1 MMFEKEKSL
10 LEVQISDYCRQNNIP
25 VKSIR
30 WVWIPF
36 SGHWGISTSMFEV
49 AAEEVRQEKKG
60 NVKEWANKLAIELVE
75 YINLPPGIQDVK
87 AVHGYLNFYFSS
99 EVFVQKVLDSAIG
112 DGVDF
117 GRGPRLN
124 QLIMVEYSHPNT
136 HKAFHVGHLRSA
148 ILGDVLS
155 RILDFSGYEVVR
167 ANYPGDIGLHVM
179 TWLWNYQKYHSGEE
193 PAKDTTRWMGDLYA
207 EAVKRLEENPEFE
220 AEIRALYTK
229 WDRREPE
236 IVNLWEKTRQ
246 WSLDGFNHI
255 YDLLG
260 IRFDRYYFNSMVEN
274 EGKAFVQKLIER
286 NIASD
291 ERPDAA
297 VVVKI
302 DELLGLKNETFR
314 VMVVLRSDGTALY
327 ATEDLA
333 LVLRKFNDYPDLVK
347 SLYVVDVRQSLHFTQ
362 VFKTLEI
369 AGYEIAKKCQHV
381 PYELVNLPGNVTM
394 ASRDGTV
401 VLLEDLIREATARA
415 RYIVEEKNPDLPSEE
430 KNRIAQAVA
439 VGAIKYPILSRDN
452 TKIVTFDWDSAM
464 DINGQ
469 AAPYI
474 QYAYVRANSIMQKVG
489 KSLPVSMKPDYQLTE
504 AEFDLIN
511 LIARFPEDVQ
521 RAAKD
526 LRPLEIANLSY
537 NLAKAFNN
545 FYTQC
550 PVLKADERKRNVR
563 LRLVAAAKQAI
574 GNSLALLGITAPE
587 AM

>member
-1 MMFEKEKSL
+1 MFANEKKL
-10 LEVQISDYCRQNNIP
+10 LEDQISDYCRQNAIP
-25 VKSIR
+25 CMNIR

-36 SGHWGISTSMFEV
+36 SGHWGISTSLFE
-49 AAEEVRQEKKG
+49 AAAGVVRQIKKG
-60 NVKEWANKLAIELVE
+60 NVKDWAVKLASDLAHS
-75 YINLPPGIQDVK
+75 INLPPGIQDVK
-87 AVHGYLNFYFSS
+87 AVNGYLNFYFSS
-99 EVFVQKVLDSAIG
+99 EVFVQKVLDSAIEN
-112 DGVDF
+112 GVDF

-124 QLIMVEYSHPNT
+124 QLVMVEFSHPNT

-155 RILDFSGYEVVR
+155 RILDFSGYDIIR

-179 TWLWNYQKYHSGEE
+179 IWLWNYQKYHNGEE

-207 EAVKRLEENPEFE
+207 EAVKRLEVNPELE
-220 AEIRALYTK
+220 TEIRALYTK
-229 WDRREPE
+229 WDRRESE
-236 IVNLWEKTRQ
+236 IIALWEKTRQ
-246 WSLDGFNHI
+246 WSLDGFNQI
-255 YDLLG
+255 YDMLG
-260 IRFDRYYFNSMVEN
+260 IRFDRYYFNSMVED
-274 EGKAFVQKLIER
+274 EGKAFVQELIDK

-291 ERPDAA
+291 ERPEAA

-302 DELLGLKNETFR
+302 DELLGLKSETYR

-369 AGYEIAKKCQHV
+369 AGYEFANRCQHV

-415 RYIVEEKNPDLPSEE
+415 RNIVEEKNPDLPPEE
-430 KNRIAQAVA
+430 KDKIAQAVA
-439 VGAIKYPILSRDN
+439 IGAVKYPIVSRDN
-452 TKIVTFDWDSAM
+452 TKTVTFDWESAM

-474 QYAYVRANSIMQKVG
+474 QYAYVRANSIMQKG
-489 KSLPVSMKPDYQLTE
+489 GRPLPASTKPDYPLTE
-504 AEFDLIN
+504 AEFELIN
-511 LIARFPEDVQ
+511 LVARFPEDVQ

-574 GNSLALLGITAPE
+574 GNSMALLGITAPE